1 MAHRTPASKSAFYGP
16 FECEF
21 TSAGRNTAAQ
31 RSDTMTMS
39 HDPTAPPGGSP
50 GAELDTA
57 RSSGSA
63 RVQIRDVKD
72 QVVDQAKTSFRQA
85 RDSASSSLNDSRHQA
100 ADRIGGIASAVRS
113 TSEHLR
119 SENQAGV
126 ADLTDSLAEQV
137 ERLSSYLRER
147 NLRAVRDD
155 VETFARRQPAVA
167 IGVALGL
174 GMLGARFFK
183 SSGRTSG
190 FEGKRLPPG
199 QAYASGQSGRGSQP
213 AGGGYGAA

>member
-1 MAHRTPASKSAFYGP
+1 
-16 FECEF
+16 
-21 TSAGRNTAAQ
+21 
-31 RSDTMTMS
+31 MTMS
-39 HDPTAPPGGSP
+39 HDPTAPPGGSR
-50 GAELDTA
+50 GTELDTE

-85 RDSASSSLNDSRHQA
+85 RDSATSSLNDSRHQA

-137 ERLSSYLRER
+137 ERLSSYLRDR
-147 NLRAVRDD
+147 DLRAFRDD
-155 VETFARRQPAVA
+155 VENFARRQPAVA

-183 SSGRTSG
+183 SSRRTGG
-190 FEGKRLPPG
+190 FEGRRLPSG
-199 QAYASGQSGRGSQP
+199 QAYASGQSEAGRYDRESDRGGYGTGTGPGGGYGLSSQP
-213 AGGGYGAA
+213 AGGGYGTA

>member
-1 MAHRTPASKSAFYGP
+1 
-16 FECEF
+16 
-21 TSAGRNTAAQ
+21 
-31 RSDTMTMS
+31 MTMS
-39 HDPTAPPGGSP
+39 HDPTAPPGGSR
-50 GAELDTA
+50 GAELDTEP
-57 RSSGSA
+57 SSGSA
-63 RVQIRDVKD
+63 RVQILDVKD

-85 RDSASSSLNDSRHQA
+85 RDSATSSLNDSRHQA

-137 ERLSSYLRER
+137 ERLSSYLRDR
-147 NLRAVRDD
+147 DLRAFRDD
-155 VETFARRQPAVA
+155 VENFARRQPAVA

-183 SSGRTSG
+183 SSRRTGG
-190 FEGKRLPPG
+190 FEGRRLPSG
-199 QAYASGQSGRGSQP
+199 QAYASGQSEAGRYDRESDRGGYGTGTGPGGGYGLSSQP
-213 AGGGYGAA
+213 AGGGYGTA